1 MRQTVEDIIK
11 MGLKKKKNRLV
22 GSILIGLLIIIV
34 LVATIFPLVWL
45 GLDSVKVPEELFK
58 EGRGILPTKIT
69 LSNYAWLLG
78 KGGYSVFFK
87 NSLILAIGT
96 GLLGLVICSLVGYAL
111 ARLGSFASKIFLF
124 MIITQMFPRIAVIL
138 PFYLVM
144 RHLHLLNTHIGL
156 ILLYT
161 AFGIPFAT
169 WLMKAYFRSIP
180 AEIEEAALV
189 DGCSVIRLLFKVTL
203 PLSLPGLVATFMYLF
218 VFAWNDYLIAL
229 VLTQD
234 WKSMPVAV
242 ALQGF
247 ETGQDAISQYGMIL
261 ACAVL
266 ISIPPIV
273 IFAFIQKFL
282 VKGAVLGGVKG

>member
-1 MRQTVEDIIK
+1 
-11 MGLKKKKNRLV
+11 MGLKKKKNRLM

-34 LVATIFPLVWL
+34 LVATIFPVVWL

-69 LSNYAWLLG
+69 LSNYTWLLG
-78 KGGYSVFFK
+78 KGGYSVFFR
-87 NSLILAIGT
+87 NSLILATGT
-96 GLLGLVICSLVGYAL
+96 GLLGLVICSLVGYSL

-138 PFYLVM
+138 PFYLIM

-203 PLSLPGLVATFMYLF
+203 PLSLPGLIATFMYLF

-247 ETGQDAISQYGMIL
+247 EAGQDAISQYGMIL

-282 VKGAVLGGVKG
+282 VKGAILGGVKG